1 MHARRGAQM
10 YALDHACRLA
20 SAMVIFLIGHA
31 RHQRNL
37 DPRRAQVF
45 LGASRMPSPAPNS
58 VEHVSVYRVYEAR
71 IQWVPR
77 RRANAH
83 SVASR
88 MLASSYSRARCR
100 PRKQIDLPDLEVIGF
115 EPATPTSR
123 LPAEATTHPVP
134 MRNSPSA
141 SLSVTLPPV
150 IVCPLFTDESPHPVP
165 PGPSVRCLIRA
176 SVLVTETV
184 C

>member
-1 MHARRGAQM
+1 MRAINGISIQGAP
-10 YALDHACRLA
+10 RFF
-20 SAMVIFLIGHA
+20 SE
-31 RHQRNL
+31 
-37 DPRRAQVF
+37 RRAC
-45 LGASRMPSPAPNS
+45 PAQRQTRLNMCRCIVCTKRES
-58 VEHVSVYRVYEAR
+58 SGS
-71 IQWVPR
+71 PR